1 MRVLKH
7 HEQKLLKKV
16 NFLAWKNEHNQREL
30 QVRAAEGCAV
40 PPVEAVAAL
49 LACLSTIPQCVGHSF
64 CPDST
69 RPLLPPPSPSP
80 PLPPTHR

>member
-30 QVRAAEGCAV
+30 QVRVVLCAGECNRRCQQQRE
-40 PPVEAVAAL
+40 PPNTPSL
-49 LACLSTIPQCVGHSF
+49 LLHS
-64 CPDST
+64 
-69 RPLLPPPSPSP
+69 L
-80 PLPPTHR
+80 